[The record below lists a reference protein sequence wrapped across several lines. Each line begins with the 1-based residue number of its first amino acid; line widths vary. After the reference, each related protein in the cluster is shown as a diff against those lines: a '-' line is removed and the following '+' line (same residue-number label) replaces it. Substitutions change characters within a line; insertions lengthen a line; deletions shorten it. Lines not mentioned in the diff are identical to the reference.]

1 MNNNYTN
8 IYNNLIKLTRN
19 KSLFKKLVNIETFS
33 DRLVVFLFHFAFLLK
48 EYKDINSKEELQE
61 LYDFVF
67 KQLDI
72 SIREIGYG
80 DMSINKKM
88 KTYIS
93 TFHYLLKKIDLW
105 ENLNDNKRDDL
116 LRDLFNYNGD
126 IKDLTKYFEKY
137 RLFLLKSSL
146 NLFTKGVIKPDF

>member
-1 MNNNYTN
+1 MLHFGFFLKNFKNNENQQKIQN
-8 IYNNLIKLTRN
+8 IY
-19 KSLFKKLVNIETFS
+19 
-33 DRLVVFLFHFAFLLK
+33 D
-48 EYKDINSKEELQE
+48 Y
-61 LYDFVF
+61 VF
-67 KQLDI
+67 KQLEL

-105 ENLNDNKRDDL
+105 ENLNDNKKDDL
-116 LRDLFNYNGD
+116 LRDIFNYNGD
-126 IKDLTKYFEKY
+126 INNLTKYFEKY

-146 NLFTKGVIKPDF
+146 NLFTKDVIKPDF

>member
-1 MNNNYTN
+1 MSENYIN
-8 IYNNLIKLTRN
+8 IYNNLVNFSRN
-19 KSLFKKLVNIETFS
+19 KKLFEIFTNEDTFS
-33 DRLVVFLFHFAFLLK
+33 DRLIIFLLHFGFFLK
-48 EYKDINSKEELQE
+48 IYKNNENQQKMQNI
-61 LYDFVF
+61 YDYIF
-67 KQLDI
+67 KQLEL

-105 ENLNDNKRDDL
+105 ENLNNSKRDDL
-116 LRDLFNYNGD
+116 LRDLLNYKGD
-126 IKDLTKYFEKY
+126 INDLTKYFEKY